1 MESAVVDRA
10 RPTHNYPMIKIN
22 DITPDMG
29 NLLRPWGGSK
39 GMRENEKQENVVS
52 LDDWKKLKEA
62 SLAEWRPKNSN
73 EKCAEKQ
80 FSDYFNILSFS
91 ELINEST
98 DIIKEL
104 NHRPISSEIT
114 MKSKILLSQFSK
126 RLGDESKEVADTF
139 QDMRKRIE
147 DKIIDLNNRI

>member
-1 MESAVVDRA
+1 
-10 RPTHNYPMIKIN
+10 MIKIS

-29 NLLRPWGGSK
+29 KLLRPWGGSK
-39 GMRENEKQENVVS
+39 GMRENNNDKNVVS
-52 LDDWKKLKEA
+52 LEDWRKLKEA
-62 SLAEWRPKNSN
+62 SLADWKPQSLD
-73 EKCAEKQ
+73 EKRAEKQ

-104 NHRPISSEIT
+104 NQSPISTEIT
-114 MKSKILLSQFSK
+114 MKSKILLHQFSK
-126 RLGDESKEVADTF
+126 RLGDESKEVAATF

-147 DKIIDLNNRI
+147 DSIINLNDRI

>member
-1 MESAVVDRA
+1 
-10 RPTHNYPMIKIN
+10 MIKIS

-29 NLLRPWGGSK
+29 KILRPWGGSK
-39 GMRENEKQENVVS
+39 GMRENDNQLENVVS
-52 LDDWKKLKEA
+52 LENWKKIKDA
-62 SLAEWRPKNSN
+62 SLAKWEPQSLD
-73 EKCAEKQ
+73 EKRAEKQ
-80 FSDYFNILSFS
+80 FKDYFNILSFS

-104 NHRPISSEIT
+104 NQSPLSTEIT

-147 DKIIDLNNRI
+147 DKIIDLNNRL